1 MKKSTKKQTESPKHV
16 PQRSCIACRDKRDKR
31 DLIRLVCNAS
41 GIIEI
46 DKDKKM
52 TGRGAYLCPVYNCW
66 EAALKG
72 NRLQYALKTS
82 IGPETR
88 QLLLEFARTLSEERE
103 N

>member
-1 MKKSTKKQTESPKHV
+1 MKKNIKKHTGKPKHV

-46 DKDKKM
+46 DEEKKKA
-52 TGRGAYLCPVYNCW
+52 GRGAYLCPMYSCW
-66 EAALKG
+66 EAAMKG
-72 NRLQYALKTS
+72 NRLQYALRTT
-82 IGPETR
+82 IGPDSR
-88 QLLLEFARTLSEERE
+88 QLLMEYAKTLSEERE

>member
-1 MKKSTKKQTESPKHV
+1 MKKNIKNQTHSPKHV

-41 GIIEI
+41 GAIEI
-46 DKDKKM
+46 DKEKKM
-52 TGRGAYLCPVYNCW
+52 TGRGAYLCPVYRCW

-72 NRLQYALKTS
+72 NRLQYALRTS
-82 IGPETR
+82 IGPDTK
-88 QLLLEFARTLSEERE
+88 QALMEFARTLSEKRE